1 MIERDDLYPLMFD
14 PIYVRVMWGGDMLKS
29 HFGRKFPD
37 EEMPVGESWEI
48 ADRDDAVSVVSNG
61 ALRGENIRSLISHYG
76 KSLLGD
82 KFQGGRF
89 PLLIKLI
96 DAGKRLSLQVHP
108 DEDAC
113 KRLEGAEPKTEM
125 WYVLAAKP
133 NSKIFAGLKSNCTQ
147 RQFLSLMD
155 SSDIENCL
163 QAFSARP
170 SDAYFINAGRVHAIG
185 GGILLLEI
193 QQNSNTT
200 YRISDWGRVGFDGK
214 PRQLHKAEALDS
226 INFTDRVSPR
236 IPGVSGNS
244 DYNRK
249 FPIINR
255 CPFFRV
261 DELRIVEPWI
271 DFTEKSSFHL
281 ISSVNSTICVGY
293 GDRIAEL
300 EPGRTCLIPSSFGKY
315 QIIANMKSGEAVV
328 LKTTL

>member
-1 MIERDDLYPLMFD
+1 MIERDELYPLLFD
-14 PIYVRVMWGGDMLKS
+14 PIYVNVMWGGDMLKS
-29 HFGRKFPD
+29 HFGRRAPEAD
-37 EEMPVGESWEI
+37 VPVGESWEI
-48 ADRDDAVSVVSNG
+48 SDRDDAVSNVSNG
-61 ALRGENIRSLISHYG
+61 PLKGRDIRSLIEFYG
-76 KSLLGD
+76 TSLLGD
-82 KFQGGRF
+82 KFGGGKF

-113 KRLEGAEPKTEM
+113 ARLPGAEPKTEM

-133 NSKIFAGLKSNCTQ
+133 GAKIFAGLRSNCTQ
-147 RQFLSLMD
+147 RQFLASMD

-163 QAFSARP
+163 QSFASRP
-170 SDAYFINAGRVHAIG
+170 GDSYFINAGRVHAIG
-185 GGILLLEI
+185 GGNLLIEI

-200 YRISDWGRVGFDGK
+200 YRLSDWGRVGTDGK
-214 PRQLHKAEALDS
+214 PRQLHKREALDC

-255 CPFFRV
+255 CPSFRV

-271 DFTEKSSFHL
+271 DSTDKNSFHL
-281 ISSVNSTICVGY
+281 VSAVNCTMRVGLGPRSTEV
-293 GDRIAEL
+293 A
-300 EPGRTCLIPSSFGKY
+300 PGRTCLVPACFGKY
-315 QIIANMKSGEAVV
+315 QIGAEAGGKEAVV

>member
-1 MIERDDLYPLMFD
+1 MIERDELYPLLFD
-14 PIYVRVMWGGDMLKS
+14 PIYVRVMWGGNMLKS

-37 EEMPVGESWEI
+37 EEIPVGESWEI
-48 ADRDDAVSVVSNG
+48 SDRDDAVSVVSNG
-61 ALRGENIRSLISHYG
+61 ALKGKTIHELISHYG

-133 NSKIFAGLKSNCTQ
+133 NSKIFAGLKSSCTQ
-147 RQFLSLMD
+147 RQFLSFMD
-155 SSDIENCL
+155 SSGIENCL

-170 SDAYFINAGRVHAIG
+170 GDAYFINAGRVHAIG

-200 YRISDWGRVGFDGK
+200 YRISDWGRVGADGK
-214 PRQLHKAEALDS
+214 PRQLHKAEALDC

-236 IPGVSGNS
+236 IPGVSGTS

-249 FPIINR
+249 FPVINR

-281 ISSVNSTICVGY
+281 ISSVNSSICVGY
-293 GDRIAEL
+293 DKKIVEL
-300 EPGRTCLIPSSFGKY
+300 EPGRTCLIPASFGKY
-315 QIIANMKSGEAVV
+315 HITSNTMSGEAVV